1 MADKTKDFIYMAK
14 LAEQAERYDDMV
26 NNMKQVARLSD
37 KDLTVE
43 ERNLLSV
50 AYKNVIGSRRAS
62 LRIVGSIEQKEKEKN
77 DQHHASMV
85 TEYQTKVEKEL
96 GEICRDVLDVLD
108 RDLVPKATSGEGKV
122 FYYKMKGDYYRYL
135 AEFAN
140 GDERKKASDSAQE
153 AYKLATDEAGRE
165 LPPTHPIR
173 LGLALNYSVF
183 NYEILTAKD
192 KACHLAKQAFDDAIA
207 ELDTL
212 SEESYKDSTLIMQ
225 LLRDNLTLWTS
236 DMEDGNDKKEEAE
249 AKAEEPAAPDAG
261 AVQASGEN
269 Q

>member
-1 MADKTKDFIYMAK
+1 MADLTKDDHIYMAK

-26 NNMKQVARLSD
+26 NNMKQVAHLSTD
-37 KDLTVE
+37 DLTVE

-62 LRIVGSIEQKEKEKN
+62 LRIITSIEQKEQAKKN
-77 DQHHASMV
+77 DHQASMV
-85 TEYQTKVEKEL
+85 GDYRRKVEKEL

-108 RDLVPKATSGEGKV
+108 KALVPKAQTGEGKV

-135 AEFAN
+135 AEFAS
-140 GDERKKASDSAQE
+140 GEDRTGAAESAQE
-153 AYKLATDEAGRE
+153 AYKDATDIASEKLA
-165 LPPTHPIR
+165 PTHPIR

-183 NYEILTAKD
+183 NYEILNSPE
-192 KACHLAKQAFDDAIA
+192 KACALAKQAFDDAIA

-212 SEESYKDSTLIMQ
+212 SEDSYKDSTLIMQ

-236 DMEDGNDKKEEAE
+236 DMEDTAGGDKDNEAE
-249 AKAEEPAAPDAG
+249 AKPEEAAAPA
-261 AVQASGEN
+261 EN
-269 Q
+269 DQ